1 MAARFG
7 LSAAERRAF
16 REDGFFARRGVF
28 DSAEIESLRDAAE
41 RVRAVAL
48 RLAVEGRPYEVDGNR
63 YVDAG
68 AVTVQLEHRPGSPSL
83 RVVEPFRALD
93 PVFERLVDDARLVDP
108 MRDLIGTA
116 RVGLWTDKLNF
127 KPPHEGSGFR
137 WHQDSPYWAHA
148 CRHLDQLP
156 NVMLAL
162 DDADDGER
170 LPARGAR
177 IAPPRAAARPP
188 GRRRPRSPLHRSAPL
203 RRRGAG
209 GGAMPAGSLI
219 FFSPHTVHGSEP
231 NRSDRTRRAMVLTYQ
246 PGGTISSRRRAPA
259 RRSPVSGMSGGGSRM
274 MARDTW
280 IVTGGAGFIGCNFVR
295 HALAGI
301 RRAPR
306 GAATCSPTPAASR
319 T

>member
-1 MAARFG
+1 MAESWRLG
-7 LSAAERRAF
+7 ESERRAW
-16 REDGFFARRGVF
+16 REDGFFVRRAVF
-28 DSAEIESLRDAAE
+28 DAAELEALRAAAE
-41 RVRAVAL
+41 RVRTIAL

-93 PVFERLVDDARLVDP
+93 PVFDRLVDDARLVDP
-108 MRDLIGTA
+108 MRDLVGSE

-162 DDADDGER
+162 DDADEANGCLR
-170 LPARGAR
+170 VVRGSHR
-177 IAPPRAAARPP
+177 HGLLP
-188 GRRRPRSPLHRSAPL
+188 GRQDDGVLGPLFTDPRHFDEQAQV
-203 RRRGAG
+203 A
-209 GGAMPAGSLI
+209 AEMPAGSLV

-231 NRSDRTRRAMVLTYQ
+231 NRSDRMRRAMVLTYQ
-246 PGGTISSRRRAPA
+246 PAGHDQFKAPGP
-259 RRSPVSGMSGGGSRM
+259 RETGS
-274 MARDTW
+274 
-280 IVTGGAGFIGCNFVR
+280 
-295 HALAGI
+295 
-301 RRAPR
+301 
-306 GAATCSPTPAASR
+306 AAEAE
-319 T
+319 